1 MSKRTG
7 VKSGNAENSDPG
19 FLSRWSARKTE
30 IARAAA
36 TPKDGLERQNQFDG
50 DHTDQ
55 ESDEEA
61 ALSDNEL
68 LKKYE
73 LPDPNDVDEEV
84 GLDSFDSKI
93 PERLRQ
99 MALRRLWRINPLFG
113 IVVKWWSR

>member
-30 IARAAA
+30 LARAAS
-36 TPKDGLERQNQFDG
+36 TPKDSIDKQNQFEI
-50 DHTDQ
+50 DHADQ

-68 LKKYE
+68 LEK
-73 LPDPNDVDEEV
+73 
-84 GLDSFDSKI
+84 
-93 PERLRQ
+93 
-99 MALRRLWRINPLFG
+99 
-113 IVVKWWSR
+113 